1 LVPITAVRPVT
12 TTVPNPSVTR
22 PRQAKTIVTK
32 TNSPPRRKINRS
44 ASPKASTFLPKV
56 TAVKAPMVD
65 AAQMPLLNP
74 QRHVVPTAVITKSKL
89 VPINAARPVT
99 AVVPKPH
106 VTRPKPAKP
115 IVTKP
120 HSTLRRHINRSA
132 SPKASNFPPTVTAVK
147 VPHVNAAKGV

>member
-1 LVPITAVRPVT
+1 
-12 TTVPNPSVTR
+12 
-22 PRQAKTIVTK
+22 
-32 TNSPPRRKINRS
+32 
-44 ASPKASTFLPKV
+44 
-56 TAVKAPMVD
+56 
-65 AAQMPLLNP
+65 
-74 QRHVVPTAVITKSKL
+74 

-147 VPHVNAAKGV
+147 VPHEIQVSNGLGPKEKLTIIFLVQGNPQHALKDKGVINSGCSRHMTGNMSYMSDFEELNGGYVAFGGNPKG